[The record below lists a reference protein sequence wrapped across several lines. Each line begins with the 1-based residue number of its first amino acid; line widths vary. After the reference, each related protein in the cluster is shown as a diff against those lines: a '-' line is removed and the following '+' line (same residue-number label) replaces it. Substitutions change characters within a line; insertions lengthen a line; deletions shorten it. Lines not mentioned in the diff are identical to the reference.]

1 MRQMRSI
8 VRVGA
13 PAVACGFAVAALSL
27 VAGSAS
33 STHAAL
39 IETGK
44 GPQVLIGTDDDNT
57 ANIAIQPAGVAANQS
72 LNNTDVL
79 EGGPGNDVLIGKLGS
94 DVLLGGPGRDILVG
108 GPDPGAPN
116 SDIHFG
122 GPDDDVSL
130 WAPGDGSEA
139 FIGGPGTDAL
149 VFGVTDRSA
158 GVPILSAPVPG
169 FPYGI
174 PTANVSGQ
182 GGFCTLEAAPA
193 SSGYE
198 FLVRFF
204 GRATGN
210 LAVTVR
216 VRDVEQ
222 LFCTSVAG
230 GEITYAD
237 LTQPAPAFVIV
248 SQAEIEALNPT
259 VGEMV
264 R

>member
-1 MRQMRSI
+1 M
-8 VRVGA
+8 VLGCA
-13 PAVACGFAVAALSL
+13 AAALSL
-27 VAGSAS
+27 VAGSAT

-39 IETGK
+39 IDGGK

-57 ANIAIQPAGVAANQS
+57 ANPVIQPAGVAANQS

-79 EGGPGNDVLIGKLGS
+79 DGGPGNDVLIGKLGS
-94 DVLLGGPGRDILVG
+94 DVLSGGPGRDILVG

-116 SDIHFG
+116 SDIQFG

-158 GVPILSAPVPG
+158 GTPILSAPVPG
-169 FPYGI
+169 FPFGV

-182 GGFCTLEAAPA
+182 GGFCTIEAAPA
-193 SSGYE
+193 ASRYDY
-198 FLVRFF
+198 LIRFF

-210 LAVTVR
+210 LAVTIR

-222 LFCTSVAG
+222 VFCTSVAG
-230 GEITYAD
+230 GQITYAD
-237 LTQPAPAFVIV
+237 LTQAAPAFTVV
-248 SQAEIEALNPT
+248 SQADVEALNAT
-259 VGEMV
+259 VGFMV